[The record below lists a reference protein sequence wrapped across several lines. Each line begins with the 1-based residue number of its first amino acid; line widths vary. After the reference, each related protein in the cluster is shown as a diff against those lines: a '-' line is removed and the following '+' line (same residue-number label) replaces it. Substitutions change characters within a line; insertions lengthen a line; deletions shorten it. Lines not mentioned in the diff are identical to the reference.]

1 MGRIMAGLLSGF
13 GQGLQLMGQQQHE
26 AAIEALRN
34 QRQIEQETRAED
46 RDNRKSVRENSEK
59 VGLLEL
65 AQKYK
70 MAEGETE
77 FQYKARLER
86 LKAGFESAQID
97 QRAANDVNLAK
108 VKAGLDRANDEA
120 SQRLKADID
129 AATARGEMV
138 QTKTD
143 ANGRILIGFKDGHW
157 VTSTYTERDNKETL
171 DPRAKDIKRGPTPKS
186 FDPNSV
192 DTSSNPTQNPTWY
205 TVGTVVAK
213 PKVGEVRDGYIFKG
227 GDPASPSSWVKK

>member
-1 MGRIMAGLLSGF
+1 MGYLTAGLLSGF

-26 AAIEALRN
+26 AAMEALRN

-86 LKAGFESAQID
+86 LKAGLESAQID
-97 QRAANDVNLAK
+97 QKGKVDANLA
-108 VKAGLDRANDEA
+108 VLKADLDKRNDAE
-120 SQRLKADID
+120 SQRLKATLD
-129 AATARGEMV
+129 AERAAGRSVETRV
-138 QTKTD
+138 D
-143 ANGRILIGFKDGHW
+143 ANGRMILKFEDGRM
-157 VTSTYTERDNKETL
+157 VATNFTERDNKETL
-171 DPRAKDIKRGPTPKS
+171 DPRAKDIKHGPTPKS

>member
-1 MGRIMAGLLSGF
+1 MGYLTAGLLSGF

-26 AAIEALRN
+26 AAMEALRN

-86 LKAGFESAQID
+86 LKAGLESAQID
-97 QRAANDVNLAK
+97 QKGKVDANLA
-108 VKAGLDRANDEA
+108 VLKADLDKRNDAE
-120 SQRLKADID
+120 SQRLKATLD
-129 AATARGEMV
+129 AERAAGRSVETRV
-138 QTKTD
+138 D
-143 ANGRILIGFKDGHW
+143 ANGRMILKFEDGRM
-157 VTSTYTERDNKETL
+157 VATNFTERDK
-171 DPRAKDIKRGPTPKS
+171 
-186 FDPNSV
+186 
-192 DTSSNPTQNPTWY
+192 
-205 TVGTVVAK
+205 
-213 PKVGEVRDGYIFKG
+213 
-227 GDPASPSSWVKK
+227 